1 MLYKFNIDVINNVD
15 VSINAD
21 SKENAIEKM
30 RYFREGE
37 TFENDELDRNFH
49 STRKSKSYHYL
60 LKNIEEMKTVRKEV
74 DVAIH
79 FDVDAVKT
87 FEIEVI
93 ENDEDD
99 LQDKIKEEL
108 YSASVDDC
116 DLDIQSSEVDTY
128 DFRIQSIRDCEEEV
142 SI

>member
-1 MLYKFNIDVINNVD
+1 
-15 VSINAD
+15 
-21 SKENAIEKM
+21 
-30 RYFREGE
+30 
-37 TFENDELDRNFH
+37 
-49 STRKSKSYHYL
+49 
-60 LKNIEEMKTVRKEV
+60 MKTVRKEV

-108 YSASVDDC
+108 YSASVDDR
-116 DLDIQSSEVDTY
+116 DLDILSSEVNTY
-128 DFRIQSIRDCEEEV
+128 NFEIESIRNVEEEV
-142 SI
+142 AI

>member
-1 MLYKFNIDVINNVD
+1 MLYKFNIDVIHNVD
-15 VSINAD
+15 IPINAD
-21 SKENAIEKM
+21 SKEDAIKKLD
-30 RYFREGE
+30 YFKEADI
-37 TFENDELDRNFH
+37 FENDELYRNFY
-49 STRKSKSYHYL
+49 STRKSKSYRYL
-60 LKNIEEMKTVRKEV
+60 LKNIDELKTVRKEV

-99 LQDKIKEEL
+99 LQEKIKEEI

-128 DFRIQSIRDCEEEV
+128 NFEIESIKDCEEEV
-142 SI
+142 AI

>member
-1 MLYKFNIDVINNVD
+1 MLYKFNIDVIHNVD
-15 VSINAD
+15 IPINAD
-21 SKENAIEKM
+21 SKEDAIKKLD
-30 RYFREGE
+30 YFKQADI
-37 TFENDELDRNFH
+37 FENDELYRNFY
-49 STRKSKSYHYL
+49 STRKSNTYRYL
-60 LKNIEEMKTVRKEV
+60 LKNIDELKTVRKKV

-99 LQDKIKEEL
+99 LQDKIKEEI

-128 DFRIQSIRDCEEEV
+128 NFEIESIRNCEEEV
-142 SI
+142 AI